1 MNNKMLKKAVSALLA
16 VVAVSSVAISASAYD
31 INKYD
36 LNSDGIFD
44 VRDVTYLQEGKQTEI
59 RSTAKLI
66 LINRAL

>member
-36 LNSDGIFD
+36 LNSARCHLPARGNSKRRYARQQSRF
-44 VRDVTYLQEGKQTEI
+44 
-59 RSTAKLI
+59 
-66 LINRAL
+66 

>member
-36 LNSDGIFD
+36 LNSDGILMYGMSP
-44 VRDVTYLQEGKQTEI
+44 TCKTPLQTAILLTAKQTL
-59 RSTAKLI
+59 TV
-66 LINRAL
+66 RAL

>member
-36 LNSDGIFD
+36 LNSVD
-44 VRDVTYLQEGKQTEI
+44 
-59 RSTAKLI
+59 STLN
-66 LINRAL
+66 LF

>member
-44 VRDVTYLQEGKQTEI
+44 VRDVTYLQE
-59 RSTAKLI
+59 
-66 LINRAL
+66 